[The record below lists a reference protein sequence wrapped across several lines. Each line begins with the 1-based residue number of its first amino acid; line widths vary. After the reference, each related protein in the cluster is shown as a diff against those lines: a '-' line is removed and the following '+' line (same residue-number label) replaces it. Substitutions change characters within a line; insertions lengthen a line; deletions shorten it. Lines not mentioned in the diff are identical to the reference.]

1 MTQLNCLAPFLPGV
15 DVLQTSTATAAAFAV
30 AVDALANPGP
40 LLELPSH
47 NARVVN
53 FILAFFPGIPAQ
65 SLNCN
70 LKVLILVS
78 ALISEIYTSPKLM
91 VEILVVPSSVN
102 VDVQVPI
109 STSVVTVRP
118 ILSVAACEEM
128 VNSDE
133 ARNRLPDN
141 P

>member
-53 FILAFFPGIPAQ
+53 FIFAFF
-65 SLNCN
+65 LN
-70 LKVLILVS
+70 
-78 ALISEIYTSPKLM
+78 PR
-91 VEILVVPSSVN
+91 
-102 VDVQVPI
+102 
-109 STSVVTVRP
+109 TVFE
-118 ILSVAACEEM
+118 L
-128 VNSDE
+128 
-133 ARNRLPDN
+133 
-141 P
+141 